1 MAFSFGIW
9 TAESKKNR
17 IKILKIHLRI
27 IHIKFSFYVDT
38 CCHDLG
44 KGKPWIYSPAQT
56 INPAIIMRILI
67 VEDDGDL
74 AEAIAKFLRSQ
85 NYTIDLATDGEM
97 AWNYL
102 EIYEYDLLLLDV
114 ILPKGD
120 GIALCRQLR
129 SRQYTMPIF
138 LLTALDNKRNKI
150 MGLDAGADDYLVKP
164 IDPEELVARIRS
176 LLRRGRTQAFPV
188 LSWEKLRLDPST
200 CTVTYDE
207 KPLRLT
213 PKEYSLLELFLRH
226 QNRVFSQNTI
236 LEHLWSLEDP
246 PNESTVRAH
255 IKGLRKSLQEAGAP
269 KDAIET
275 VYGLGYR
282 LKKRQPTN
290 NPDASPSNQTN
301 KQPTG
306 KATSKNA
313 QLTLDNITQV
323 WQQVRQKV
331 FQRIENLETNIKSLV
346 AGDNCTYQEE
356 QENEE
361 RRFLE
366 KAHYEAHKLAG
377 CLGTFGFPEASQTA
391 QRLEHQL
398 QEKMSLSTGEL
409 EQILQLLK
417 QLQAQLP
424 EKTSENNRICQN
436 GEYNHQEENQENTPL
451 LLVSCDRNLL
461 KTIPGE
467 ARAWGYTLQTATSL
481 EAAQEILNQNQIVPQ
496 VLLFDLEVGDDIQQ
510 SLDWLESFYQYA
522 AHIPVVAI
530 HSRDRFR
537 DRLTVSR
544 LGGRAFLQKPLSPF
558 QAMEAV
564 WEIQKTEDTA
574 GTILLVDDDSEQL
587 TLLEELLSP
596 WGFHTCTLRDST
608 QFWVTLKQQQ
618 PDLLILDVEMPEYNG
633 IELCQVLRNDA
644 QWRDLPVVFLTIH
657 KDTQTITNIFAA
669 GGDDYISKPLV
680 GPELV
685 TRVFNRLERRRLLK
699 NLADFDPLTGLAN
712 RRKSSQQLQQYM
724 RLSERHRQPLCFAIV
739 DLDRFKDVN
748 DSHGHATGDLVLH
761 RLGSFLQK
769 AFRQED
775 VIGRWGGEEFIIGMY
790 GTNKSDARSRLD
802 EVRKQWHQEKIFTP
816 DEELLQITLSG
827 GVSQY
832 PEDGKDLQTL
842 YRTADSALYRAKEA
856 GRDRVFGYQPE
867 APESTTNASTLR

>member
-1 MAFSFGIW
+1 M
-9 TAESKKNR
+9 
-17 IKILKIHLRI
+17 KILL
-27 IHIKFSFYVDT
+27 
-38 CCHDLG
+38 
-44 KGKPWIYSPAQT
+44 
-56 INPAIIMRILI
+56 
-67 VEDDGDL
+67 VEDDLEL
-74 AEAIAKFLRSQ
+74 ANAIAQTLRSQ
-85 NYTIDLATDGEM
+85 NYTVDLATHGEM
-97 AWNYL
+97 AWKDIETYK
-102 EIYEYDLLLLDV
+102 YDLLLLDV

-120 GIALCRQLR
+120 GITFCRQLR

-138 LLTALDNKRNKI
+138 LLTVLDSKRDKI

-164 IDPEELVARIRS
+164 IDPEELAARIRS
-176 LLRRGRTQAFPV
+176 LLRRGHTQAFPV

-200 CTVTYDE
+200 YTVTYDE

-246 PNESTVRAH
+246 PSESTVRAH
-255 IKGLRKSLQEAGAP
+255 IKRLRKSLQEAGAP

-301 KQPTG
+301 EQPTG
-306 KATSKNA
+306 KAISKNA
-313 QLTLDNITQV
+313 QITLDNITQV
-323 WQQVRQKV
+323 WQRVCQKV

-361 RRFLE
+361 PTFLE

-398 QEKMSLSTGEL
+398 QETVSLSTGEL
-409 EQILQLLK
+409 EQIQQLLK
-417 QLQAQLP
+417 QLQAQLQ
-424 EKTSENNRICQN
+424 EKTSESNRICQN
-436 GEYNHQEENQENTPL
+436 GECNHQEKNQENTPL

-461 KTIPGE
+461 KTTPE
-467 ARAWGYTLQTATSL
+467 EVLAWGYTIQTATSL

-496 VLLFDLEVGDDIQQ
+496 VLLFDLEVCDDIQQ
-510 SLDWLESFYQYA
+510 SFAWLESFHQYA
-522 AHIPVVAI
+522 SHIPVVAI
-530 HSRDRFR
+530 HSHDRFR

-544 LGGRAFLQKPLSPF
+544 LGGRSFLQKPLSPF

-564 WEIQKTEDTA
+564 REILKTEDTA

-596 WGFHTCTLRDST
+596 WGFRTCTLRDST
-608 QFWVTLKQQQ
+608 QFWVTLKQKQ

-644 QWRDLPVVFLTIH
+644 QWRDLPVLFLTIH

-699 NLADFDPLTGLAN
+699 NLADCDPLTGLAN

-724 RLSERHRQPLCFAIV
+724 RLSGHHRQPLCFAIV

-761 RLGSFLQK
+761 RLGNFLQK

-816 DEELLQITLSG
+816 DEELLQITFSG

-832 PEDGKDLQTL
+832 TEDGKDLQTL

-856 GRDRVFGYQPE
+856 GRDRVFGYQSE
-867 APESTTNASTLR
+867 APESTTNEPTLR